1 MRKCSKC
8 LQELPLENFSRNA
21 SRKDGLNERCK
32 ECCNQYIRQHYQKN
46 KQYYKDKAKKQDGKQ
61 YKILRQII
69 TENKKQCSK
78 CGEKHPATLDY
89 HHLDKEQK
97 SFTITQATGTKR
109 CSVETLLKEIAKCIV
124 LCSNCHRKLHW
135 EEKYGTS

>member
-21 SRKDGLNERCK
+21 SRKDGLNERCR
-32 ECCNQYIRQHYQKN
+32 ECCNKYIRQHYQKN
-46 KQYYKDKAKKQDGKQ
+46 KKYYIDKARDRRDRLKEFLYTIK
-61 YKILRQII
+61 
-69 TENKKQCSK
+69 CSCEK
-78 CGEKHPATLDY
+78 CGESHPSCLDF
-89 HHLDKEQK
+89 HHKDSSQKEF
-97 SFTITQATGTKR
+97 SIGTFYKK
-109 CSVETLLKEIAKCIV
+109 VTNKKLLEEIAKCIV